1 MDTVQNVSEP
11 KKWYKD
17 SDKRYHVRITDNIM
31 RLLLLTA
38 IIGATTTQSFLNSR
52 GIDIDLSTYLEATG
66 SIAGIYLINYELMK
80 RSHSIQRR
88 INLIK
93 ASFPYFWLVLIVTIS
108 LPLDIF
114 LYERYFYSI
123 FHYGYN
129 SLVIYLIVLYGIAP
143 LILSLI
149 IVHSLASNAISNYKE
164 GSIDK
169 TNSDFDKENQPIFV
183 QGELEKLGL
192 FFPLAYWTYL
202 WIVTNP
208 FILEASS
215 IDPSVEPMLK
225 IMWRAMLI
233 IWFLRFIV
241 RQIFTRKSGL
251 RKIKYQSG
259 LNFISLLILVI
270 ALLIVFYSI

>member
-1 MDTVQNVSEP
+1 MNTVQNVSKP
-11 KKWYKD
+11 KKWYTD
-17 SDKRYHVRITDNIM
+17 AEKRYHVRITDNIM
-31 RLLLLTA
+31 RLLFLSA
-38 IIGATTTQSFLNSR
+38 IIGATTTQSFLNSK

-114 LYERYFYSI
+114 LYERFFDSI

-129 SLVIYLIVLYGIAP
+129 SLELYLIMLYGIVP
-143 LILSLI
+143 LIVSLA
-149 IVHSLASNAISNYKE
+149 IVHSLTSNAISNYKE

-169 TNSDFDKENQPIFV
+169 TNSDFDKENQPFFV
-183 QGELEKLGL
+183 QGELEKSGL
-192 FFPLAYWTYL
+192 FFPLTYWTYL

-208 FILEASS
+208 FILDASS

-233 IWFLRFIV
+233 IWFVRFIV
-241 RQIFTRKSGL
+241 RQIFTRISRL
-251 RKIKYQSG
+251 REINYQSG

-270 ALLIVFYSI
+270 ALLIVLYSI